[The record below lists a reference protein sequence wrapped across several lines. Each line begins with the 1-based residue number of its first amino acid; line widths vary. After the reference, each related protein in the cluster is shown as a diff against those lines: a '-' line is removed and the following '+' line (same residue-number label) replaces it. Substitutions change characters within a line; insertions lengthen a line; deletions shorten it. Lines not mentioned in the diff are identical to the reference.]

1 MAKTPCVLIIGA
13 ASTARSMC
21 ETLLRRKRFRAR
33 TVEPYDRELRDRHP
47 SQPELCIAV
56 CDNLLT
62 ATHEIQLYRELWG
75 HVPLLAVDATPG
87 SRLTVPL
94 LEAGADD
101 VLSPSSVG
109 VQLVP
114 RVRAL
119 LRRQEIGKSAP
130 SPVPLVAGDLRID
143 LNAHKV
149 WSGSQ
154 EVALSPTEFRI
165 LQKLC
170 MHAGRVVPHR
180 EILIAA
186 WGEHRP
192 ELVEGLRVY
201 IRHIRLKV
209 QAAGEAV
216 TIVSRPGIGYMLSVV
231 G

>member
-1 MAKTPCVLIIGA
+1 
-13 ASTARSMC
+13 MC
-21 ETLLRRKRFRAR
+21 EMLLRRRRFR
-33 TVEPYDRELRDRHP
+33 TCVVEPYARSLQERYP
-47 SQPELCIAV
+47 STPTLCIAV

-62 ATHEIQLYRELWG
+62 ASHEVKLYRELWME
-75 HVPLLAVDATPG
+75 VPLLVVDATPG
-87 SRLTVPL
+87 GSLTVPM

-101 VLSPSSVG
+101 VLSPRKLP

-114 RVRAL
+114 RISAL
-119 LRRQEIGKSAP
+119 LRRNELSRSVPGT
-130 SPVPLVAGDLRID
+130 VPLVAGNLRID

-149 WSGSQ
+149 WSGDR

-170 MHAGRVVPHR
+170 MHAGKVVPHK

-186 WGEHRP
+186 WGEQRP

-201 IRHIRLKV
+201 IRHIRRKV

-216 TIVSRPGIGYMLSVV
+216 TIVSRPGIGYMLSIGV
-231 G
+231 

>member
-13 ASTARSMC
+13 TSNERSMC
-21 ETLLRRKRFRAR
+21 EALLRRKRFRAR
-33 TVEPYDRELRDRHP
+33 TVKPYERELRDRHP

-62 ATHEIQLYRELWG
+62 ATHEIKLYRELWM
-75 HVPLLAVDATPG
+75 HVPLLVVDATPG
-87 SRLTVPL
+87 SSLTVPL

-101 VLSPSSVG
+101 VLSPSRMT
-109 VQLVP
+109 VQLVS
-114 RVRAL
+114 RVCAL
-119 LRRQEIGKSAP
+119 LRRQEFAKSAP
-130 SPVPLVAGDLRID
+130 GPVPLVAGDLRID
-143 LNAHKV
+143 LSAHKV
-149 WSGSQ
+149 WSGDR

-180 EILIAA
+180 EILMAA
-186 WGEHRP
+186 WGEQRP

-216 TIVSRPGIGYMLSVV
+216 TIVSRPGIGYMLSV
-231 G
+231 GG